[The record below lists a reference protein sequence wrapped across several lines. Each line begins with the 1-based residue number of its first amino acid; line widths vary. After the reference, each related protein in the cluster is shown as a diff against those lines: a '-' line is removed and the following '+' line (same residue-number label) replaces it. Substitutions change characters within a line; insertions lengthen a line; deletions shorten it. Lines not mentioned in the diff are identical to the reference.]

1 MSVINHLRTLGV
13 YLSGPADNR
22 MGINGPFRFFNT
34 ITTIATVGAGTLTAA
49 QILKGLILRDPA
61 GASRTDTTPTATQIV
76 NALGIGVTVGSAF
89 DLIYRN
95 TGSIS
100 EIITFAGGTD
110 VTLVPTTITLD
121 AGESVTLRF
130 IVTNAATPAVS
141 VYNLGVINTTQAS
154 GLVEIVTDDRTL
166 VAADSG
172 KTFLIGTDAKTFNLP
187 ATALGLEYTFINIGA
202 SGNNILTI
210 NPVTADAVF
219 GNLPASHGA
228 NADATTANGLV
239 SEASGAANKDWVN
252 TKTTANR
259 GDRCTLV
266 GDGIDG
272 WYIKSGVGV
281 WASEG

>member
-13 YLSGPADNR
+13 YLSGPLDNR

-34 ITTIATVGAGTLTAA
+34 VTSIATVGAGTLTAA

-110 VTLVPTTITLD
+110 VTLVPTAITLD

-141 VYNLGVINTTQAS
+141 VYNLGVINTS
-154 GLVEIVTDDRTL
+154 GADLAELVTDDRTL
-166 VAADSG
+166 TAADHG
-172 KTFLIGTDAKTFNLP
+172 KTFFIATDAKVFNLP
-187 ATALGLEYTFINIGA
+187 ATVLGLKYTFVNTGA
-202 SGNNILTI
+202 DGNNIMTI
-210 NPVTADAVF
+210 NPVTADAIIGCVA
-219 GNLPASHGA
+219 ASHGA

-239 SEASGAANKDWVN
+239 SQSSAAANKDFVN
-252 TKTTANR
+252 TKTTANQ
-259 GDRCTLV
+259 GDRLTII
-266 GDGIDG
+266 GDGVDG
-272 WYIKSGVGV
+272 WVIVEGVGV

>member
-34 ITTIATVGAGTLTAA
+34 ITTIATAGAGTLTAA

-110 VTLVPTTITLD
+110 VTLVPTAITLD
-121 AGESVTLRF
+121 AGESITLRF

-141 VYNLGVINTTQAS
+141 VYNLGVVNVS
-154 GLVEIVTDDRTL
+154 GADLAELVTDDRTL
-166 VAADSG
+166 TAADHG
-172 KTFLIGTDAKTFNLP
+172 KTFFIATDAKTFNLP
-187 ATALGLEYTFINIGA
+187 ATVLGLKYTFVNTGA
-202 SGNNILTI
+202 DGNNIITI
-210 NPVTADAVF
+210 NPVTADAII
-219 GNLPASHGA
+219 GNVPASHGA

-239 SEASGAANKDWVN
+239 SQSSAAANKDFVN
-252 TKTTANR
+252 TKTTANQ
-259 GDRCTLV
+259 GDRLTII
-266 GDGIDG
+266 GDGVDG
-272 WYIKSGVGV
+272 WVIVEGVGV